1 VFVGAGLIAVSLGIM
16 VGLLAYPDL
25 MRLWLGVEVWYVI
38 SALLAP
44 VGYVIQDVVA
54 DAMTVEAVPRIDE
67 DGKSIDPETR
77 RLMHTTMQTL
87 GRVAIVGG
95 GVVVAIVNIA
105 MFQNAESLPEV
116 AKVGIYTKIY
126 VMALVIPLISVLGVM
141 LAILI
146 RRRKTRHLVLKGYSR
161 EQAQSMLQTQ
171 VHRPAANWWI
181 LGGSVVFVL
190 FTLVMGLS
198 GLAYNQ
204 EIIFAG
210 SMAIVLF
217 LIAKLT
223 RVLDAGARRV
233 LIGTALLVFIYR
245 ALPGPGVG
253 SSWWMIDELGFDQ
266 QFLSILALIGSSLTL
281 AGMFIFRRFMAE
293 KTMAYI
299 IGVLT
304 VVGTVLAL
312 PIIGMYYGLHE
323 WTAAYTNGIIDARFI
338 ALVDT
343 ALESPL
349 GQIAMIPMLAWIAN
363 SAPSELKATFF
374 AVMASFTNLA
384 LSLGQL
390 GTKYLNQ
397 IFTVTR
403 EIKDTQTGVVSTAA
417 DYSELGLLL
426 LTVTTLGF
434 VLPMM
439 AILIVKMTRL
449 RGVGDTRVSECQHNT

>member
-1 VFVGAGLIAVSLGIM
+1 
-16 VGLLAYPDL
+16 
-25 MRLWLGVEVWYVI
+25 
-38 SALLAP
+38 
-44 VGYVIQDVVA
+44 
-54 DAMTVEAVPRIDE
+54 
-67 DGKSIDPETR
+67 
-77 RLMHTTMQTL
+77 
-87 GRVAIVGG
+87 
-95 GVVVAIVNIA
+95 
-105 MFQNAESLPEV
+105 MFQNAESLPEA

-141 LAILI
+141 LATVI
-146 RRRKTRHLVLKGYSR
+146 RRREIRHLVLKGYIP
-161 EQAQSMLQTQ
+161 EQVQSMLQTQ
-171 VHRPAANWWI
+171 VHRPSANWWI

-190 FTLVMGLS
+190 FTLVVGLS
-198 GLAYNQ
+198 GLAYSQ
-204 EIIFAG
+204 EVIFAG

-223 RVLDAGARRV
+223 RVLDVGARRV
-233 LIGTALLVFIYR
+233 LIGTALMVFIYR
-245 ALPGPGVG
+245 ALPGPGAG

-266 QFLSILALIGSSLTL
+266 QFLSVLSLIGSSLAL
-281 AGMFIFRRFMAE
+281 VGMFIFRRFMAE

-304 VVGTVLAL
+304 VAGTILAL
-312 PIIGMYYGLHE
+312 PIIGMYYDLHE
-323 WTAAYTNGIIDARFI
+323 WTAAYTYGIIDARFI

-363 SAPSELKATFF
+363 SAPAELKATFF

-397 IFTVTR
+397 IFTVNR
-403 EIKDTQTGVVSTAA
+403 EIRDPQTGVVSTAA
-417 DYSELGLLL
+417 DYSELGALL

-434 VLPMM
+434 ILPMM

-449 RGVGDTRVSECQHNT
+449 RGVGDTRVSEHQHTT